1 MTKQSSNTLIAE
13 TLSIFVTLVLVGCA
27 PVMETR
33 RPTPVDVKNFHI
45 GEARID
51 VIVELGAPITT
62 VVNGSS
68 TCDVYKLYTRGLHG
82 GGKFAVAADEEAP
95 GVFTLGLSEV
105 LFTPIEAG
113 TRNSKHTV
121 LFCYGPDNEIAMVR
135 VLQAIDDSSVVANS
149 APVVVNSTPPLG
161 PAPVTSKDSPPTVTG
176 LHDSAPP
183 NSAPVVVNST
193 PPLGPAPVTSKDSPP
208 TVTGLHDSAPPNS
221 APVVVNSTP
230 PLGPAPVTSKDSP
243 PTVTGLHDSA
253 PPNSAPVV
261 VNSTPSLGPVPVT
274 SKDSP
279 PTVTGLHDSAP
290 PAAPQANSTSRD
302 AHVRLGV
309 HCTQLTPAL
318 AHTGHF
324 PVDTGVRVATVEAG
338 SVAEANGIKVGDVLL
353 KYGDRSL
360 NEISDLMTA
369 IAATTQG
376 ADVPITVWR
385 RTGESVVDVQ
395 F

>member
-33 RPTPVDVKNFHI
+33 RPTPVDMKNFHI

-68 TCDVYKLYTRGLHG
+68 TCDVYKLYTRSLHG

-149 APVVVNSTPPLG
+149 APVVVNSTPSLG
-161 PAPVTSKDSPPTVTG
+161 PA
-176 LHDSAPP
+176 
-183 NSAPVVVNST
+183 
-193 PPLGPAPVTSKDSPP
+193 
-208 TVTGLHDSAPPNS
+208 
-221 APVVVNSTP
+221 
-230 PLGPAPVTSKDSP
+230 
-243 PTVTGLHDSA
+243 
-253 PPNSAPVV
+253 
-261 VNSTPSLGPVPVT
+261 PVT

-318 AHTGHF
+318 AHTEHF